1 MAPEIPY
8 SSLNEMEVQL
18 NKLGKGAY
26 SRAVA
31 SQLLFCVVQVYVD
44 SLVKMLKVFVALTKG
59 ADDLEL
65 PFSSVMSH
73 HA

>member
-1 MAPEIPY
+1 
-8 SSLNEMEVQL
+8 MEVQL

-31 SQLLFCVVQVYVD
+31 FQLLFCVVQVYD